1 MNEER
6 PFELPSPIKAELK
19 KLEQERTEW
28 FESDS
33 AASATKNDEVPARAG
48 AEPRATNPILSKD
61 EANEFKGDETA
72 KELEKRAAE
81 AVALED

>member
-33 AASATKNDEVPARAG
+33 AASATKNDDRQ
-48 AEPRATNPILSKD
+48 EPEQNLGQPIPFCPRMKQMSLKVTRLQRS
-61 EANEFKGDETA
+61 
-72 KELEKRAAE
+72 
-81 AVALED
+81 